1 MMTQQACKTT
11 IHGIVREG
19 MRLGMVLG
27 LVAAT
32 LCLTA
37 AAHAQPTSDSLALAN
52 AYGTG
57 VHAFYS
63 GDLDRSIAD
72 LTAAIEGGTADPR
85 AWYFRGLSAWRLGR
99 LDEAEADFREGAERE
114 ASTVGSWPVSRSLER
129 VQGTER
135 LRLERYR
142 TRARVAALE
151 RDRALIRRRYVEIE
165 DAQPEVLR
173 QRRPLPA
180 TPATDD
186 VFAAPA
192 ERVPAPAAAQV
203 DEPVEPAEPENE
215 PAEREEPVLPA
226 EAAEPAESP
235 FGDSAPKAEAEPA
248 AEADDFQ
255 L

>member
-1 MMTQQACKTT
+1 MMTQQVCRSTM
-11 IHGIVREG
+11 HGIMREG

-72 LTAAIEGGTADPR
+72 LTAAIDGGTADPR

-203 DEPVEPAEPENE
+203 DEPAEPENE
-215 PAEREEPVLPA
+215 PAERDEPILPA

-248 AEADDFQ
+248 AEADDFK

>member
-1 MMTQQACKTT
+1 MRRIMR
-11 IHGIVREG
+11 GG
-19 MRLGMVLG
+19 MPLCLT
-27 LVAAT
+27 AAT
-32 LCLTA
+32 LCLA
-37 AAHAQPTSDSLALAN
+37 ATAHAQLTSDSLALAN

-63 GDLDRSIAD
+63 GDLDRSISD
-72 LTAAIEGGTADPR
+72 LTAAIDGGTADPR
-85 AWYFRGLSAWRLGR
+85 AWYFRGLAAWRLGR
-99 LDEAEADFREGAERE
+99 FDEAEADFREGAERE

-180 TPATDD
+180 TPADD
-186 VFAAPA
+186 GVFAAPA
-192 ERVPAPAAAQV
+192 ERVPAPAAV
-203 DEPVEPAEPENE
+203 PVEEPAEPAE
-215 PAEREEPVLPA
+215 PAEPDDEPVLPA
-226 EAAEPAESP
+226 EAPAPAEAP
-235 FGDSAPKAEAEPA
+235 FEDSEPAEAEPA
-248 AEADDFQ
+248 AEADDFK

>member
-1 MMTQQACKTT
+1 MRRIMR
-11 IHGIVREG
+11 GG
-19 MRLGMVLG
+19 MQLCLT
-27 LVAAT
+27 AAT
-32 LCLTA
+32 LCLA
-37 AAHAQPTSDSLALAN
+37 ATAHAQLTSDSLALAN

-63 GDLDRSIAD
+63 GDLDRSISD
-72 LTAAIEGGTADPR
+72 LTVAIDGGTADPR

-180 TPATDD
+180 TPADD
-186 VFAAPA
+186 GVFAAPA
-192 ERVPAPAAAQV
+192 ERVPAPAAA
-203 DEPVEPAEPENE
+203 PVEEPAEPAEPAAEPDEPSAE
-215 PAEREEPVLPA
+215 PAERDEPVLPA
-226 EAAEPAESP
+226 EAPAPAEAP
-235 FGDSAPKAEAEPA
+235 FEDSAPAADEPQAEAPA

-255 L
+255 P